1 MKRTYIH
8 PKMIAVKLQNQSHL
22 MEGTTLSG
30 VNTTGLYS
38 GDDEGEDESINYNA
52 GGINGSARV
61 KGTNI
66 WDNEW

>member
-30 VNTTGLYS
+30 VNTTGLFS
-38 GDDEGEDESINYNA
+38 GEDEDESINYDPS
-52 GGINGSARV
+52 GINGSARV
-61 KGTNI
+61 KGFNI